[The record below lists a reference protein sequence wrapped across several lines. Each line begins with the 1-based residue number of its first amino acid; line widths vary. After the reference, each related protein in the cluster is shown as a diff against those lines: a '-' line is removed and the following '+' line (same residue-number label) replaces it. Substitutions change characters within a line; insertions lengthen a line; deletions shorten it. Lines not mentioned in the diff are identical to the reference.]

1 MLKAPILIN
10 IPGIPIYWTMTI
22 ITMIIVLFLSFIIGK
37 SLKVVPGAVQSF
49 AELIIIMTEYF
60 LKEIIGDEGAIYLPL
75 IASFAVF
82 ILFSNLIGSIP
93 GFASP
98 TETIDTTA
106 ALALIVFVLSHFM
119 GVKKHKVKYLK
130 KFLGPLI
137 VLAPIMIII
146 EVMSALSRPFS
157 HALRLFANIFAEG
170 FMVTVLLFLLPWVI
184 PAIMMYMQIFTDFM
198 QAFVFYLLAIIY
210 IALSLESEEMGEGEN
225 AL

>member
-10 IPGIPIYWTMTI
+10 IPGVPVYWTMTI
-22 ITMIIVLFLSFIIGK
+22 LVMGLILSAAFIIGRN
-37 SLKVVPGAVQSF
+37 LRVVPTGAQSF
-49 AELIIIMTEYF
+49 FELIYIMTEYF
-60 LKEIIGDEGAIYLPL
+60 LKEIIGEEGGIYLPL

-93 GFASP
+93 GFTSP
-98 TETIDTTA
+98 TATIDTTA
-106 ALALIVFVLSHFM
+106 TLALIVFFLSHAV
-119 GVKKHKVKYLK
+119 GIRKHGAKYIK

-137 VLAPIMIII
+137 IIAPIMIII

-157 HALRLFANIFAEG
+157 HALRLFANIFSEE

-184 PAIMMYMQIFTDFM
+184 PAIMMYMQVFTDLM

-210 IALSLESEEMGEGEN
+210 IALSLEEEH
-225 AL
+225 